1 MNYFTYVKFLYFHLG
16 VCVWGGGGIKNSTTK
31 HKQCDSVRL
40 YSRVHSTEASWDPQ
54 NKKQKEKIFHDK
66 RSLNRGHRGELGN

>member
-16 VCVWGGGGIKNSTTK
+16 VCVGGGIKNSTTK

-54 NKKQKEKIFHDK
+54 NKKQK
-66 RSLNRGHRGELGN
+66 